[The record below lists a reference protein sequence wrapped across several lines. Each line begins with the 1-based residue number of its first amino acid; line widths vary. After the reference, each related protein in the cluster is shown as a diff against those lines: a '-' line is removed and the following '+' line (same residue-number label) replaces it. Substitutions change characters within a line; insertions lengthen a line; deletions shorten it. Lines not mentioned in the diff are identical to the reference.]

1 MDSKGRNAPG
11 RFCMDG
17 SLVVLFVL
25 GPVVA
30 LLEDEE
36 EEEEGGRQKSS
47 KRSAWWPE
55 CMWMYVWEESRDMV
69 LDGVDVVVDLG
80 EALKWDVFLW
90 AEVLYVRTSARV
102 LSCSLDGS
110 QI

>member
-11 RFCMDG
+11 RFCIDG
-17 SLVVLFVL
+17 SLVVLVVL

-30 LLEDEE
+30 LLDEE
-36 EEEEGGRQKSS
+36 EEDGGRQKSS

-69 LDGVDVVVDLG
+69 GIVCNCLVNLGGGVEV
-80 EALKWDVFLW
+80 ECFL
-90 AEVLYVRTSARV
+90 V
-102 LSCSLDGS
+102 G
-110 QI
+110 